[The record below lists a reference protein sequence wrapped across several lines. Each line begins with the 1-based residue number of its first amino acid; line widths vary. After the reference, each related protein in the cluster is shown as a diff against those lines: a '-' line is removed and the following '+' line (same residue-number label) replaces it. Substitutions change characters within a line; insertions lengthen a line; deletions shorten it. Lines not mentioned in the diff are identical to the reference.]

1 MGKIV
6 VAGSLHYDI
15 MLDAHHRPEKGE
27 TIMGTGCAYKF
38 GGKGGNQAISAARAG
53 GDVIFIGAVGADAQG
68 AFLLQTL
75 RDAGVNIESVAK
87 IDEIPSGMSVAIS
100 DVDGDYGAVVVSNAN
115 QHIPAKLFQRGD
127 IWQDAGMLVLQNEVP
142 ETINLCAAIEASK
155 RGIPVCINAAPARE
169 LSPQLE
175 SCITLLVVN
184 AIEARDMSGVTVN
197 DLSSALEAAESLAKR
212 FSQVVVT
219 AGEHGV
225 AFCEAGIAGS
235 TLAARRITLVS
246 THGAG
251 DCFMGVLCTSL
262 MHGEALSDA
271 VFRANEAAAR
281 HVSQPRA

>member
-27 TIMGTGCAYKF
+27 TVMGTGCAYKF

-155 RGIPVCINAAPARE
+155 RGFRSV
-169 LSPQLE
+169 S
-175 SCITLLVVN
+175 
-184 AIEARDMSGVTVN
+184 M
-197 DLSSALEAAESLAKR
+197 
-212 FSQVVVT
+212 
-219 AGEHGV
+219 
-225 AFCEAGIAGS
+225 
-235 TLAARRITLVS
+235 RRRP
-246 THGAG
+246 
-251 DCFMGVLCTSL
+251 
-262 MHGEALSDA
+262 E
-271 VFRANEAAAR
+271 N
-281 HVSQPRA
+281 